1 MTSICFSQWSTTHST
16 VCSGVASGSAVS
28 ALRLDPP
35 APRPPQP
42 HTHGIILHSFTE
54 FHVSPEV
61 HAHSRATMGPWQRHA
76 AVAHILSIRA
86 IVRSGACTRRSGVP
100 PYFRAAAWSLPTAL
114 YSSPPPPPAGSHSP
128 ESMQRFMWYCASSV
142 DRVARAFLSDSTSRS
157 PNCTRRAGSRVRQ
170 SGKHGERAG
179 RSCVGASAETRGG
192 GSLRCGAPYR
202 RLQNLGQSLKDFR
215 RV

>member
-1 MTSICFSQWSTTHST
+1 MTSFCFSHSGAPRTQQCAVAWPVAVRSPHSGSTPQAATAPHAWHHST
-16 VCSGVASGSAVS
+16 QFHGVS
-28 ALRLDPP
+28 RQ
-35 APRPPQP
+35 PRGAR
-42 HTHGIILHSFTE
+42 T
-54 FHVSPEV
+54 
-61 HAHSRATMGPWQRHA
+61 HSRATMGPWQRHA

-142 DRVARAFLSDSTSRS
+142 DRVERAFLSASTSRS

>member
-1 MTSICFSQWSTTHST
+1 MTSFCFSQWSTTHST

-28 ALRLDPP
+28 ADRTP
-35 APRPPQP
+35 ARPPRPPQP

-76 AVAHILSIRA
+76 AVAPILRIRA

-192 GSLRCGAPYR
+192 GYLRCGAPYR